1 MTIDLTPFM
10 PDTGPKYLAIARALS
25 EAIRQGAL
33 VPGSR
38 LPPHRRLAEALG
50 VSVQTVS
57 RAYAQAEKMGLVQS
71 RVGSGTWIN
80 ALDDARESAYLRGQ
94 EPRHESALI
103 DLSIAHPV
111 CPPSHHLAFREALAG
126 LAEQARPEVI
136 NANRPIAGLAH
147 QREQASEWL
156 AGRLGVPGGP
166 EDRVLCNGAAHG
178 LMLAISTVV
187 QHGDLVLTE
196 ALTDHGLI
204 ALSRTLGFQLRG
216 VAIDDRGVI
225 PEALDLACRRLR
237 PRAVCLTPTQLNP
250 TGATMDKA
258 RRDAVAEVLD
268 HHGVWLIEDDVHALL
283 EPPGLTPL
291 TARLP
296 HQSFHV
302 TSLTKAV
309 LPGLRAG
316 YLSVPRGQLHHT
328 LPRMR
333 ATTWMATPLVFEIAD
348 AWLAD
353 GTLEALAAE
362 QRELLASRQRLAAR
376 RLAGHQMASR
386 PTGLHLWLSL
396 PAAWRAEELQQQA
409 EQEGVAITTAVPFMV
424 EQTPAPPRIRLSLG
438 AEPDIARLESG
449 LDRLASLL
457 DEAPPPMMQLAY

>member
-1 MTIDLTPFM
+1 MTIDLTPYLS
-10 PDTGPKYLAIARALS
+10 DSGPKYLAIARALS
-25 EAIRQGAL
+25 EAIRQGDL
-33 VPGSR
+33 TPGTR
-38 LPPHRRLAEALG
+38 LPPHRQLAEILD

-57 RAYAQAEKMGLVQS
+57 RAYAQAEKMGLVQA

-80 ALDDARESAYLRGQ
+80 TLDDARESAYLRGQ

-103 DLSIAHPV
+103 DLSIAHPI
-111 CPPSHHLAFREALAG
+111 CPPGHHLRFRETLAR
-126 LAEQARPEVI
+126 LAEQASPEVVT
-136 NANRPIAGLAH
+136 ANRPIAGLSH
-147 QREQASEWL
+147 HRERASDWL
-156 AGRLGVPGGP
+156 SQRLGVPGEP
-166 EDRVLCNGAAHG
+166 EGRVLCNGAAHG

-216 VAIDDRGVI
+216 VAIDERGVV
-225 PEALDLACRRLR
+225 PEALDIACRRFK

-250 TGATMDKA
+250 TGATMDA
-258 RRDAVAEVLD
+258 PRRDAVARVLE

-296 HQSFHV
+296 HLSFHV
-302 TSLTKAV
+302 TSLTKATV
-309 LPGLRAG
+309 PGVRAG

-333 ATTWMATPLVFEIAD
+333 ATTWMATPLIFEIAD
-348 AWLAD
+348 AWIAD
-353 GTLEALAAE
+353 DSLEAMAAE
-362 QRELLASRQRLAAR
+362 QRRLLAERQRLAAR
-376 RLAGHQMASR
+376 LLDGHERSAR
-386 PTGLHLWLSL
+386 PSSLHVWLSL
-396 PAAWRAEELQQQA
+396 PPAWRAEELQQQA

-424 EQTPAPPRIRLSLG
+424 EQTPAPRRIRLSLG
-438 AEPDIARLESG
+438 AEPDIGRLEQGLARLAG
-449 LDRLASLL
+449 LL
-457 DEAPPPMMQLAY
+457 DEAPPPMMQLVY